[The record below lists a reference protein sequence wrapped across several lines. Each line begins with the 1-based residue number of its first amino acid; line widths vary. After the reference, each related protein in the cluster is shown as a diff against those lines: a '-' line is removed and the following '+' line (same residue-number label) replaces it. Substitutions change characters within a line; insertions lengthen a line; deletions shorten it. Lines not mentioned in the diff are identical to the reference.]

1 MTVSISTTGSRT
13 SATLSVPVTLTIGDL
28 PTVGNDTT
36 DSFYLPV
43 TYRDFAPTPFVLTG
57 QTVVSGAATFTPSV
71 DDFAKLRVGDIVSA
85 VSAGTV
91 NIPAPATY
99 TRTARV
105 YNNLDFIVLT
115 GSNSLPQDGD
125 VVSGTGIAVGA
136 VVTRVDTATRTVYL
150 SLVST
155 ESSLQASNVTI
166 TVTPAVR
173 ITSLNTGNRLVTLN
187 GNFAGT
193 GTDVA
198 GSLTFTPSPF
208 NPVLYYLEAVHTAS
222 TVDRLNVSVRA
233 YLQTGALA
241 YDVNGTAYDAST
253 ITSTSAQ
260 PVGNFFIN
268 TDAYLTAARKPRI
281 NPA

>member
-1 MTVSISTTGSRT
+1 MSVSISTTGSRT
-13 SATLSVPVTLTIGDL
+13 SATLAVPVTLTIGDL

-43 TYRDFAPTPFVLTG
+43 TYRDFSPTAFTLTG
-57 QTVVSGAATFTPSV
+57 QTVVSGAATFTPV
-71 DDFAKLRVGDIVSA
+71 ALDFAKLRVGDIVSA

-91 NIPAPATY
+91 TIPAPATY
-99 TRTARV
+99 TRPAKV
-105 YNNLDFIVLT
+105 YNALDFIVLT
-115 GSNSLPQDGD
+115 GVQSLPQDGD
-125 VVSGTGIAVGA
+125 AISGTGIAGGA

-150 SLVST
+150 SAVNT
-155 ESSLQASNVTI
+155 ESSLAASNVTI
-166 TVTPAVR
+166 TVTPVVR
-173 ITSLNTGNRLVTLN
+173 IASLNTTTRLVTLN

-208 NPVLYYLEAVHTAS
+208 NPVLYYLEAIHTAT
-222 TVDRLNVSVRA
+222 TVDRLNVTVRA

-253 ITSTSAQ
+253 IASTTAQ